1 MGVSPPSSAGG
12 NRSGGGGRARRSYD
26 EQTLQPVTIHM
37 IQTAQSDADD
47 DGLQLPDGRKLHH
60 VKIVAAVRSFENFST
75 NCVYGVEDGTG
86 LIEVKQWLDN
96 VQDCRAVQE
105 LRESCSREN
114 IYLSCTGQIKD
125 YDGKKMITADAVRPV
140 ANGNELTYH
149 MLEVVYEAEKAKRQN
164 SYVSPT
170 AGMMGVG
177 FSGNAGTPLQQQ
189 QQLQQSSSV
198 GGGGVKD
205 AVLNFVKTEGEKTDE
220 GASVIQCV
228 NNLRGQFS
236 ESEIRQAFDHIS
248 GEGHIYS
255 TVDENY
261 YKFAM

>member
-12 NRSGGGGRARRSYD
+12 RGGGGRARRSYD

-37 IQTAQSDADD
+37 IQSAQSDAND

-60 VKIVAAVRSFENFST
+60 VKIVAAVRTFENFST

-86 LIEVKQWLDN
+86 LIEVKQWLDD
-96 VQDCRAVQE
+96 VSDCRAIQE
-105 LRESCSREN
+105 LRAACSKEN
-114 IYLSCTGQIKD
+114 IYLACTGQIKD
-125 YDGKKMITADAVRPV
+125 YDGKKMITADSVRPI

-149 MLEVVYEAEKAKRQN
+149 MLEVVYEAEKSKRQN
-164 SYVSPT
+164 SYVQP
-170 AGMMGVG
+170 APVMQQGVG
-177 FSGNAGTPLQQQ
+177 FSGNAGAPIQQQ
-189 QQLQQSSSV
+189 SSV
-198 GGGGVKD
+198 GGGGVRD
-205 AVLNFVKTEGEKTDE
+205 ADLTFVKTDGEKTDE
-220 GASVIQCV
+220 GASVQDCINRFQSS
-228 NNLRGQFS
+228 FS
-236 ESEIRQAFDHIS
+236 EAEIRKAFDDIA